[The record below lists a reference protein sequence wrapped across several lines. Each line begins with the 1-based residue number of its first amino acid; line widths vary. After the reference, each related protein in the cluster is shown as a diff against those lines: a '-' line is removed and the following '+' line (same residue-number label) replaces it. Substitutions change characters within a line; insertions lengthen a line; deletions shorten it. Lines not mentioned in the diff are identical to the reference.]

1 MSAVP
6 PFGASVSY
14 LAWHYVKDDEQ
25 LSIRVSELQTV
36 FVQGGV
42 GMELARHMGTV
53 TAKLE
58 RAQGPIGPLDA
69 AQADT
74 IDGPLGRQSTSGI
87 TNATHHHYTKVDYDP
102 HQKFITHAWSET

>member
-1 MSAVP
+1 MALIMKEYIPDVFAQMLHMSAVP

-25 LSIRVSELQTV
+25 LSIRVGELQTV
-36 FVQGGV
+36 FVQTGV

-74 IDGPLGRQSTSGI
+74 IDGPLGRQSKSGERE
-87 TNATHHHYTKVDYDP
+87 TKNAL
-102 HQKFITHAWSET
+102 